1 VQATPGKGTAEYQ
14 GYTCDNCGERAQIQ
28 NKYILQM
35 PNVYTIGLQWLQN
48 VEIENDKLGRF
59 KDEVDKKD
67 IAAVLRLIPSQLDL
81 SDFYQTQQSD
91 LGNPTPKS
99 STPGSSRFNRTP
111 SGQTPSDDI

>member
-1 VQATPGKGTAEYQ
+1 MQATPGKGTAEHQ